1 MKLIV
6 IFSEQKL
13 VNLNRTFMYNF
24 KELFLTVSPSSEQ
37 MAALKAFYVGQVTLL
52 TLLIKSN

>member
-6 IFSEQKL
+6 IFSGQKL

-37 MAALKAFYVGQVTLL
+37 MAALEAFYVGQVTLL

>member
-6 IFSEQKL
+6 IFSEHKL

-37 MAALKAFYVGQVTLL
+37 MAALEAFYVGQVTLL

>member
-6 IFSEQKL
+6 IFSEHKL

-37 MAALKAFYVGQVTLL
+37 MAALEAFYVGQVTLL
-52 TLLIKSN
+52 TPLIKSN

>member
-24 KELFLTVSPSSEQ
+24 KELFLTVSPSSE
-37 MAALKAFYVGQVTLL
+37 
-52 TLLIKSN
+52 

>member
-1 MKLIV
+1 MKLIA

-37 MAALKAFYVGQVTLL
+37 MAALEAFYVGQVTLL